1 MASKFLRIKVL
12 THIFHISQFLT
23 NSDTRLSYSPKFD
36 GKARLDLSCGHLN
49 TRNINLT
56 CLKTGLLVR
65 LLDHST
71 PESNRNDLKT
81 MVTSIPFTRCLCY
94 KSERFIN
101 SCERLLLG
109 TLILPPV
116 TLITIPVQ
124 VFGSPLKNVLMK
136 MSFICRIK
144 VIIPS
149 VTSL

>member
-81 MVTSIPFTRCLCY
+81 VL
-94 KSERFIN
+94 K
-101 SCERLLLG
+101 
-109 TLILPPV
+109 
-116 TLITIPVQ
+116 VQ
-124 VFGSPLKNVLMK
+124 FLENVKN
-136 MSFICRIK
+136 
-144 VIIPS
+144 
-149 VTSL
+149 